1 MNSLQSTD
9 EISRIWREVLSNNM
23 DSFTVVVHEY
33 RASVSAVAYSII
45 GDFAASQD
53 IAQDTFLVAWIRRNE
68 LRDASRLGAWLCG
81 ISRNLARQARR
92 RLKKSRDNGAATAD
106 SSLVSKEPEPQGAA
120 AKREEEQL
128 VWDALSQ
135 LPEKY
140 RETVA
145 LYYRE
150 GESIAQVA
158 AVTGVS
164 AETARQRLSRGREM
178 LRGRVAQ
185 LIGDVIGRTK
195 PDAGFASRVIAA
207 IVGVGAASKAAATA
221 SASTLGKGLAAGA
234 AAGMAAKGLAG
245 TGLAGGIGGGLLGTL
260 GGVFGSWLGMWIP
273 AQTAPSEA
281 ERVLLLERG
290 RSMIRSALLFSI
302 AIVAV
307 VVAFIV
313 FRIHLLWYVG
323 AIMAISLVFC
333 IRVVVF
339 SLETQRLVRDL
350 RKQLPPDS
358 RLNQSPYGPLLKR
371 WGAQGGSVRIQWA
384 SSWQL
389 LGLPLIDV
397 RFSGGSQQEFGV
409 ARGWIAIGDKAQG
422 MLLAVG
428 GVATG
433 LVSFGGVAI
442 GGIAVGGL
450 SIGALALGGAAIGY
464 MAVGGAA
471 AGWHAAGGGA
481 AGIHSAVGGCA
492 IAGHVAH
499 GGAAMARDF
508 ATGGG
513 GSAKEFNTPAAH
525 LAVDNES
532 LKWMLDGAQENFSL
546 IMVLIIGLS
555 FLPAVLYR
563 FVLPRL
569 AERLEGLERSNGT

>member
-1 MNSLQSTD
+1 MGSLNSAK
-9 EISRIWREVLSNNM
+9 EISGIWREVLANDM
-23 DSFTVVVHEY
+23 DSFTEVVNEY
-33 RASVSAVAYSII
+33 QASVSAVAYSVL

-68 LRDASRLGAWLCG
+68 LRDATRLGPWLCG
-81 ISRNLARQARR
+81 ISRNLSRQARR
-92 RLKKSRDNGAATAD
+92 RLRRSGRDVSVSSDEALLSR
-106 SSLVSKEPEPQGAA
+106 EPEPASLL
-120 AKREEEQL
+120 AKKEEERL
-128 VWDALSQ
+128 VWDALLQ
-135 LPEKY
+135 IPEKY

-164 AETARQRLSRGREM
+164 DETARQRLSRGREM

-185 LIGDVIGRTK
+185 LIGDVVGRTR

-207 IVGVGAASKAAATA
+207 IVGVTAASKAAATA
-221 SASTLGKGLAAGA
+221 SASTLAKGSAAGA

-260 GGVFGSWLGMWIP
+260 GGVFGSWLGVWIP

-290 RSMIRSALLFSI
+290 RSMIRWALLFSM
-302 AIVAV
+302 AMVAV
-307 VVAFIV
+307 VVAFMV
-313 FRIHLLWYVG
+313 FRIHLFWYVG
-323 AIMAISLVFC
+323 AVMAISLVFC

-350 RKQLPPDS
+350 RKQLPADS

-384 SSWQL
+384 SSWHL

-397 RFSGGSQQEFGV
+397 RFFGDSQQEFGV

-433 LVSFGGVAI
+433 LISFGGVAI
-442 GGIAVGGL
+442 GGLAVGGL

-481 AGIHSAVGGCA
+481 AGIHSAVGGGA

-499 GGAAMARDF
+499 GGAAIARDF

-525 LAVDNES
+525 LAVENES
-532 LKWMLDGAQENFSL
+532 LKWLLDGAQENFSL

-569 AERLEGLERSNGT
+569 AERLEVLERSSST